1 MDVMI
6 DTKAIMQGRDFDIEE
21 KDMLTV
27 KAPGGARNEI
37 TLAAGTKVMF
47 IRVGAVYS
55 QYARSSYNREESTL
69 STIEQNLRSSPA
81 YIGMVNSRRF
91 KWTTTI
97 EVPKGGQYEDA
108 DTMVK
113 KVEKQ
118 STTSSCIAI
127 NYDVFRQIYD
137 IDLQRTEPTE
147 DEMAESEDSNKQNL
161 NI

>member
-1 MDVMI
+1 
-6 DTKAIMQGRDFDIEE
+6 
-21 KDMLTV
+21 
-27 KAPGGARNEI
+27 
-37 TLAAGTKVMF
+37 
-47 IRVGAVYS
+47 
-55 QYARSSYNREESTL
+55 
-69 STIEQNLRSSPA
+69 
-81 YIGMVNSRRF
+81 MVNSRRF

-137 IDLQRTEPTE
+137 IDLQRSEEEPTATEQEATE
-147 DEMAESEDSNKQNL
+147 DGNKQTL